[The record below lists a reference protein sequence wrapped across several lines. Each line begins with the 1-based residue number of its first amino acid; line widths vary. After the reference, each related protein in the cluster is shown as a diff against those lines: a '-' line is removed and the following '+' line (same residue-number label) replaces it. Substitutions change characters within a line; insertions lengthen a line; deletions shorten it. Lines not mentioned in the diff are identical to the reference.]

1 MMRNRNMKAIA
12 AGAPRPAADLQ
23 GLFDVLADLADVLFD
38 FLDIINLFIETL
50 LNWGDYL
57 NGE

>member
-1 MMRNRNMKAIA
+1 MQHDSSKPAGLA
-12 AGAPRPAADLQ
+12 APCPAADFTE
-23 GLFDVLADLADVLFD
+23 LFDALSDLADVLFD
-38 FLDIINLFIETL
+38 FLDVINLIIETL